1 MPLTLYKR
9 GKIWHY
15 RGTVAGERR
24 RGSTKSEKK
33 SVAEKIVAA
42 IQSEAWQSFIVGPRA
57 TLTFEEAAQ
66 AYRSAGK
73 SIRFLGALEAH
84 WGETRVM
91 DITADAI
98 IAAAKKLY
106 PNAQNSTRNRH
117 VIGPTQAVINHAAEM
132 GLCNPIRVRR
142 LKEAVKVKTPVTL
155 EWLRAFMD
163 HANPHLGALAC
174 FMFLTGAR
182 ISEAIDVRWRDVDF
196 EARRVLIRQSKI
208 SEERLAH
215 MPAMLIVAISNIQ
228 SNREP
233 GEKVFKYSS
242 RFTAEP
248 QWQKAVK
255 RAGLEYLSF
264 HCCRHGFA
272 TALLHKGV
280 DPVTVAKLGGWASTQ
295 HVFKTYGHAMKDD
308 RLADIIADADLT
320 RNVISNEESEVKS
333 TVKHEAKSPR

>member
-1 MPLTLYKR
+1 MPLVLWKR
-9 GKIWHY
+9 GKCWHY
-15 RGTVAGERR
+15 RGTIAGKRLR
-24 RGSTKSEKK
+24 ASTN
-33 SVAEKIVAA
+33 AEKRSDAA
-42 IQSEAWQSFIVGPRA
+42 KIAMRIQTKVWQEYVDGPRA
-57 TLTFEEAAQ
+57 TLTFADAAQ
-66 AYRSAGK
+66 AYRLAGK
-73 SIRFLGALEAH
+73 STRFLDALEAH
-84 WGETRVM
+84 WGDIRVM
-91 DITADAI
+91 DITAGAI
-98 IAAAKKLY
+98 IAAANKIY
-106 PNAQNSTRNRH
+106 PKAQNSTKNRH

-132 GLCNPIRVRR
+132 GLCNSIRVRR
-142 LKEAVKVKTPVTL
+142 LKEAVKVKKPVTI

-163 HANPHLGALAC
+163 QANPHLGALAC

-208 SEERLAH
+208 SEERRAH
-215 MPAMLIVAISNIQ
+215 RPAMLIVAMSNIQ

-233 GEKVFKYSS
+233 SEKVFKYSS

-248 QWQKAVK
+248 QWQKAIE

-308 RLADIIADADLT
+308 RLTDIIVNDAT
-320 RNVISNEESEVKS
+320 
-333 TVKHEAKSPR
+333 

>member
-15 RGTVAGERR
+15 RGTVAGKRR

-33 SVAEKIVAA
+33 SIAEKIVAA
-42 IQSEAWQSFIVGPRA
+42 IQNEAWQSFIVGPRA
-57 TLTFEEAAQ
+57 TLTFADAAQ
-66 AYRSAGK
+66 AYRNAGR
-73 SIRFLGALEAH
+73 STRFLDKLEEH
-84 WGETRVM
+84 WGETRIM
-91 DITADAI
+91 DMTAGAI
-98 IAAAKKLY
+98 IAAANKIY
-106 PNAQNSTRNRH
+106 PKAQNSTKNRH

-132 GLCNPIRVRR
+132 GLCNAIRVRR
-142 LKEAVKVKTPVTL
+142 LKEAVKVKTPATL
-155 EWLRAFMD
+155 EWVQAFMD

-215 MPAMLIVAISNIQ
+215 MPAMLIAAMSNIQ

-233 GEKVFKYSS
+233 SEKVFKYSS

-248 QWQKAVK
+248 QWHKAIK
-255 RAGLEYLSF
+255 RAGIEYLSF

-308 RLADIIADADLT
+308 RLADIIADVDLT
-320 RNVISNEESEVKS
+320 HDAIAREKM
-333 TVKHEAKSPR
+333 K